1 MIDIKDTTEKIIFST
16 PVNKGCKR
24 KFELMKDDYITLK
37 FSLLSPIY
45 FKLGYYALCDFGRFE
60 IVENQKPTFNTSTGG
75 YDYELKLEA
84 YYMKWKNKI
93 FKYTPETGGNEASWS
108 LTAKLSDHLDIFLRN
123 LKAWGY
129 QYEGTDFRYEIDSDV
144 NVEALSISYSNTRL
158 IDALTAMAEKA
169 QCEWWLER
177 NIIRFGRCENGEPV
191 EISLE
196 ENAKT
201 MSFSKS
207 SGDYFTRVFAFGSD
221 QNIGGRYRKKL
232 EFTINEIDGKIIRDK
247 YKHIHP
253 GYFRDSLIS
262 YDEFSSPAKGLASI
276 NPGEAAFFEIITPA
290 KNDISY
296 IYRYKGKVS
305 VDFSNHR
312 NRPFEVIIQFVSG
325 TESNGAVSDYTV
337 LSTYSTIFSDSNVSV
352 FDINFDEDFTATLSL
367 SKHLYMRVSIGG
379 AVLRQSPFKIEYDGI
394 INYSSEYGKAITTLN
409 IIGGSSYQVTVNP
422 DYCSYDDV
430 HSGDISISESMTL
443 DNKFTLDGI
452 VKTKVPLG
460 YFDSDVDG
468 LTVNGVVQRRLML
481 PEGTPYIDVY
491 PNMSDDEVIEG
502 IVTFDYVYPRKT
514 LTIDAVEEEMID
526 QPEDDK
532 PTGIKVPVY
541 RIKTTGLT
549 GFKET
554 YVIGNELTLTFQA
567 GNETGKLGDKLAG
580 LSFGLT
586 FLKDKS
592 NESET
597 WFQVVSNEDYG
608 GRLPDTIMKPSVGDK
623 FVMAG
628 YDTEYMFDN
637 LIPEAEQELKS
648 EAEKYAEKI
657 RNNIGT
663 ISSTLYSVWSKEYIT
678 KNGSLHPFGA
688 GQKITVNNPSIFE
701 TPRTMRVIGYEVNL
715 DIPWDSP
722 SYTIGESASYSRL
735 GALESK
741 VDSVSLNGRTYLS
754 GKNIS
759 SGTNIYVIKKNDSTS
774 PSDNNVFSALRALK
788 MFLRKDADDIAENV
802 ITFLKG
808 AIFGSESKID
818 SDGNAWLKSLIIN
831 SGEGK
836 IDSSGIAELLSLI
849 LREGMKIGGDIT
861 SDNFLAGVLG
871 IGYNLMKKNA
881 AGHSYLEID
890 ELYVRLKAVFDSLE
904 IREAQFVG
912 GVFLATPGGQKIKRV
927 EVIMDN
933 VVTDSVGDVLF
944 DSEGSLVV
952 ENTVSTSV
960 SFYRCYFTSD
970 DGEKEINN
978 PFRIGDLAYCKTFN
992 IKEAGKYDNVSNTY
1006 YWREVIGIGDDYI
1019 DLSDSQK
1026 DPISTPPASGDSV
1039 VVLGNKSDK
1048 ARQNALVLAAY
1059 GENSPYFAQYKE
1071 IDSFEI
1077 KDENIV
1083 TYLSPSKN
1091 IITGELRV
1099 SSGKKVEDLISDVQK
1114 EVSSV
1119 LAQYSSDKSNWHAA
1133 YQSGDV
1139 WMRTSSDNGKN
1150 WTEAIR
1156 IAGINGTG
1164 INDVKNYYLATN
1176 LSSGVTTSTSGWTTT
1191 IQTITESKKYLWN
1204 YEVVTYTDGNK
1215 TTTTPC
1221 IIGSYGSKGA
1231 EGKGISSITEYYA
1244 VSSSSTTAPTSW
1256 STKMVTTTL
1265 TEKYLWNYEKIT
1277 YTDGSTEETTKRIIG
1292 THGDSGAVAKDITV
1306 TDLNT
1311 MRGIAYEG
1319 RWYAGG
1325 SNSIANKPSGVDAF
1339 GLDVSRVA
1347 DGWYSQILTSSNTST
1362 NKMYIR
1368 YWNSSAWTAWVE
1380 KGKDGEDG
1388 LPGNSGDD
1396 GKTSYLHI
1404 AYANSADGSKDF
1416 SVSDAD
1422 GREYIGQY
1430 ADFTQ
1435 ADSTDYKKYTW
1446 SLIKGADGQY
1456 DVIQFARNTS
1466 LTTAPTSGWS
1476 STPPATQAG
1485 YYIWMRT
1492 GTVVPPATDPTVWNT
1507 PIRQTGEAGIDG
1519 SNVYRLDLTNE
1530 VAGVTA
1536 NSSGTVTG
1544 TLPSTDINV
1553 YDGNTLDTGWA
1564 FSASYS
1570 GCTGVISGS
1579 TLTIKT
1585 LTSDNAT
1592 ATIKATKSGKPTLT
1606 SVMTIYKV
1614 KAGANGD
1621 DAVIYSIVPSST
1633 SITKSMT
1640 GTLSTTSITC
1650 LKYKTVGSNMA
1661 VTSEKTLKYQRLGV
1675 DSSEV
1680 TYSGAVTV
1688 TSATTSI
1695 VFSLYD
1701 GSKLLDRETVP
1712 VIADSSDLE
1721 VGGVNLFFDTLKGGN
1736 WYANN
1741 WSTGKYT
1748 VSYIGENT
1756 NINGISVSSYMR
1768 ATKTV
1773 GGSGDVKLY
1782 STSRSNMSKDEIKGS
1797 TFTLSFW
1804 AKGTA
1809 PTINMSVQDNSNKT
1823 YINTI
1828 FNITDSWTYY
1838 NYTFVASDSWAND
1851 GICLL
1856 FIMGGLYYVDICL
1869 LKLEKG
1875 NVATSWSPAPEDLGT
1890 KAELQVLGDKIDAK
1904 VDSETFN
1911 EKTGQ
1916 IETKVSE
1923 IEVEVDSV
1931 TTTVS
1936 GTNGLVTQVSQI
1948 KSKVDSI
1955 SLKVDATWPNNLW
1968 VDGSFEN
1975 NLIIHTDNNCASS
1988 ISTTGGYY
1996 GNKCLKITNN
2006 SNATYYS
2013 YIGTGQIPVKP
2024 NTKYTIFFSLKASS
2038 AFVGNGAIGLYESKN
2053 NQLTLSKFTSFAPSV
2068 TTSWKQFHSVFT
2080 TASTTKF
2087 LVFRVGI
2094 ANATAKRD
2102 IYVDGIMLFEGDL
2115 SGNHPN
2121 TFIENGDDKLLAT
2134 GIDIENKRITVTSDQ
2149 FKVLNNA
2156 GETTLFINDD
2166 GVIETNSGIFNGLLI
2181 NRPRYVGNSFNPDD
2195 WDIDNNNGSNTI
2207 KNLYKGGTIVIE
2219 RGANLSSGNYVDK
2232 IILPLET
2239 KYEGAMINIVKSR
2252 SVRKFAVQC
2261 QYSTPYPVIPEEYS
2275 DCQYSDWYYINDNSA
2290 VEREVVFTFSC
2301 GKYEVDT
2308 IYMGTLNNGS
2318 NNTNP
2323 YSVLRLLAVRRDWGR
2338 DANFF
2343 IEETGSGKGYVE
2355 NQLRWIVLNPQDFT
2369 FFSKKNGDYMP
2380 IDVVTY
2386 NWMELK
2392 PLE

>member
-1 MIDIKDTTEKIIFST
+1 MITIYGSDGIAKAQIAADDNSTQVKEIQGDNVLTLSFTSYEHIPLKVNDYTIFQGERYWLMEKYKPEQLSTIEWKYDVKMYGIESLLKRFLVLNDTDGDDEPVFTLTASPREHVALIVKSINNGMGNTDWKVGTVDGTDYIVIDYEGKYCDEALKEVAEKVGKRAEWWCEGQT
-16 PVNKGCKR
+16 VNVCRCELGEEVTLAYNKGLKSIGCEMSDNV
-24 KFELMKDDYITLK
+24 KFYTRLY
-37 FSLLSPIY
+37 PI
-45 FKLGYYALCDFGRFE
+45 GSSRNID
-60 IVENQKPTFNTSTGG
+60 
-75 YDYELKLEA
+75 
-84 YYMKWKNKI
+84 
-93 FKYTPETGGNEASWS
+93 PE
-108 LTAKLSDHLDIFLRN
+108 
-123 LKAWGY
+123 
-129 QYEGTDFRYEIDSDV
+129 RYGHSRLQLPNGEKHIDV
-144 NVEALSISYSNTRL
+144 NVDKYGVWHHYEADAFANIYPRRIGTVTGVSSKQVTGEDGNPYKIYYFSDNSMEFDPNDYEISGKVKRVSFQEGSEL
-158 IDALTAMAEKA
+158 AGLGDE
-169 QCEWWLER
+169 
-177 NIIRFGRCENGEPV
+177 ENG
-191 EISLE
+191 
-196 ENAKT
+196 T
-201 MSFSKS
+201 Y
-207 SGDYFTRVFAFGSD
+207 YFEVNFNSDTR
-221 QNIGGRYRKKL
+221 
-232 EFTINEIDGKIIRDK
+232 E
-247 YKHIHP
+247 
-253 GYFRDSLIS
+253 
-262 YDEFSSPAKGLASI
+262 
-276 NPGEAAFFEIITPA
+276 FEIITIWPYDDDTQLP
-290 KNDISY
+290 NDI
-296 IYRYKGKVS
+296 
-305 VDFSNHR
+305 
-312 NRPFEVIIQFVSG
+312 
-325 TESNGAVSDYTV
+325 
-337 LSTYSTIFSDSNVSV
+337 
-352 FDINFDEDFTATLSL
+352 
-367 SKHLYMRVSIGG
+367 
-379 AVLRQSPFKIEYDGI
+379 
-394 INYSSEYGKAITTLN
+394 
-409 IIGGSSYQVTVNP
+409 
-422 DYCSYDDV
+422 
-430 HSGDISISESMTL
+430 
-443 DNKFTLDGI
+443 
-452 VKTKVPLG
+452 
-460 YFDSDVDG
+460 
-468 LTVNGVVQRRLML
+468 LT
-481 PEGTPYIDVY
+481 P
-491 PNMSDDEVIEG
+491 
-502 IVTFDYVYPRKT
+502 K
-514 LTIDAVEEEMID
+514 
-526 QPEDDK
+526 
-532 PTGIKVPVY
+532 
-541 RIKTTGLT
+541 
-549 GFKET
+549 
-554 YVIGNELTLTFQA
+554 
-567 GNETGKLGDKLAG
+567 
-580 LSFGLT
+580 
-586 FLKDKS
+586 
-592 NESET
+592 
-597 WFQVVSNEDYG
+597 
-608 GRLPDTIMKPSVGDK
+608 VGDK
-623 FVMAG
+623 YILWNLRMP
-628 YDTEYMFDN
+628 DEYYQLAEKEYKEAVDKYNEEHGIDVSCYKAPTDHVYIEEHGIDLYIGRRVRLESSKYF
-637 LIPEAEQELKS
+637 PEAGF
-648 EAEKYAEKI
+648 
-657 RNNIGT
+657 RN
-663 ISSTLYSVWSKEYIT
+663 SRIT
-678 KNGSLHPFGA
+678 K
-688 GQKITVNNPSIFE
+688 IT
-701 TPRTMRVIGYEVNL
+701 RKVNL
-715 DIPWDSP
+715 P
-722 SYTIGESASYSRL
+722 SQMDLEISDATSIGMMNS
-735 GALESK
+735 
-741 VDSVSLNGRTYLS
+741 
-754 GKNIS
+754 I
-759 SGTNIYVIKKNDSTS
+759 NDSITDAKSYFKTVTS
-774 PSDNNVFSALRALK
+774 VGFPDLIRSWENTLPTDNNVFTARTVLKECLSRLRP
-788 MFLRKDADDIAENV
+788 DIAKET

-818 SDGNAWLKSLIIN
+818 LDGNAWLKSLIIN

-933 VVTDSVGDVLF
+933 VVTDSGGDVLF

-1215 TTTTPC
+1215 VTTTPC
-1221 IIGSYGSKGA
+1221 IIGSYGSKGTD
-1231 EGKGISSITEYYA
+1231 GKGISSITEYYA

-1388 LPGNSGDD
+1388 LPGNPGDD

-1476 STPPATQAG
+1476 STPPASQSG

-1492 GTVVPPATDPTVWNT
+1492 GTVVPPATEPTVWNT
-1507 PIRQTGEAGIDG
+1507 PIRQTGEAGLKG

-1530 VAGVTA
+1530 VAGVAA

-1544 TLPSTDINV
+1544 TLPSTDIKV
-1553 YDGNTLDTGWA
+1553 YDGTTLDTGWA

-1570 GCTGVISGS
+1570 GCTGTISGS

-1592 ATIKATKSGKPTLT
+1592 ATITATKSGKPTLT

-1621 DAVIYSIVPSST
+1621 AAVIYSIVPSST
-1633 SITKSMT
+1633 SIIKSMT

-1712 VIADSSDLE
+1712 VIADASDLE
-1721 VGGVNLFFDTLKGGN
+1721 VGGSNYAKDTINEVKVTSISNASNQTRGLGYKVDGLKKGDVI
-1736 WYANN
+1736 
-1741 WSTGKYT
+1741 T
-1748 VSYIGENT
+1748 VSLDYEAYNINFASNSFIGIQFNTKYAFLNIIT
-1756 NINGISVSSYMR
+1756 NIKSN
-1768 ATKTV
+1768 
-1773 GGSGDVKLY
+1773 GSGHAVKTLTLNNHY
-1782 STSRSNMSKDEIKGS
+1782 NSSDPVVAEDDGEPFIRFDYITFGS
-1797 TFTLSFW
+1797 
-1804 AKGTA
+1804 
-1809 PTINMSVQDNSNKT
+1809 
-1823 YINTI
+1823 
-1828 FNITDSWTYY
+1828 
-1838 NYTFVASDSWAND
+1838 
-1851 GICLL
+1851 
-1856 FIMGGLYYVDICL
+1856 GGYFLV
-1869 LKLEKG
+1869 KNFMVNKG
-1875 NVATSWSPAPEDLGT
+1875 NVEADWQPATEDLGT
-1890 KAELQVLGDKIDAK
+1890 KAELQVL
-1904 VDSETFN
+1904 EN
-1911 EKTGQ
+1911 E
-1916 IETKVSE
+1916 INSKVSQT
-1923 IEVEVDSV
+1923 DFNKLSG
-1931 TTTVS
+1931 TVS
-1936 GTNGLVTQVSQI
+1936 THTTQITQNANSITSQATSISGLTTRVSTVEQTA
-1948 KSKVDSI
+1948 SKI
-1955 SLKVDATWPNNLW
+1955 SLKVDAIWPDNLW

-1975 NLIIHTDNNCASS
+1975 GLVDQRINNCTVT
-1988 ISTTGGYY
+1988 IS
-1996 GNKCLKITNN
+1996 NN
-2006 SNATYYS
+2006 SHKFGSKSLYLSCRTGNSWVYL
-2013 YIGTGQIPVKP
+2013 GTGQIPIKP
-2024 NTKYTIFFSLKASS
+2024 NTAYTVVFWAKSTSTFTE
-2038 AFVGNGAIGLYESKN
+2038 NGGSGIYESTD
-2053 NQLTLSKFTSFAPSV
+2053 NQLTLSKFTSFGLSISAA
-2068 TTSWKQFHSVFT
+2068 WKKYYKTIT
-2080 TASTTKF
+2080 TASTSKYLALRLGTSGQSTS
-2087 LVFRVGI
+2087 R
-2094 ANATAKRD
+2094 N
-2102 IYVDGIMLFEGDL
+2102 IYFDGIMLFEGNLGEDV
-2115 SGNHPN
+2115 PD
-2121 TFIENGDDKLLAT
+2121 TFIENGGDKLLAT

-2219 RGANLSSGNYVDK
+2219 REANLSSGNYVDK

-2308 IYMGTLNNGS
+2308 IYMGTLNSGS

-2369 FFSKKNGDYMP
+2369 FFSKKKGAYMP
-2380 IDVVTY
+2380 SDVVTY

>member
-1 MIDIKDTTEKIIFST
+1 MITIYGSDGIAKAQIAADDNSTQVKEIQGDNVLTLSFTSYEHIPLKVNDYTIFQGERYWLMEKYKPEQLSTIEWKYDVKMYGIESLLKRFLVLNDTDGDDEPVFTLTALPREHVALIVKSINNGMGNTDWKVGTVDGTDYIVIDYEGKYCDEALKEVAEKVGKRAEWWCEGQT
-16 PVNKGCKR
+16 VNVCRCELGEEVTLAYNKGLKSIGCEMSDNV
-24 KFELMKDDYITLK
+24 KFYTRLY
-37 FSLLSPIY
+37 PI
-45 FKLGYYALCDFGRFE
+45 GSSRNID
-60 IVENQKPTFNTSTGG
+60 
-75 YDYELKLEA
+75 
-84 YYMKWKNKI
+84 
-93 FKYTPETGGNEASWS
+93 PE
-108 LTAKLSDHLDIFLRN
+108 
-123 LKAWGY
+123 
-129 QYEGTDFRYEIDSDV
+129 QYGHSRLQLPNGEKHIDV
-144 NVEALSISYSNTRL
+144 NVDKYGVWHHYEA
-158 IDALTAMAEKA
+158 DAFA
-169 QCEWWLER
+169 
-177 NIIRFGRCENGEPV
+177 NIYPRRIGTVTGVSSKQVTGEDGNPYKIYYFSDNSMEFDPNDYEIAGKVKRVSFQEGSELAGLGDEENG
-191 EISLE
+191 
-196 ENAKT
+196 T
-201 MSFSKS
+201 Y
-207 SGDYFTRVFAFGSD
+207 YFEVNFNSDTR
-221 QNIGGRYRKKL
+221 
-232 EFTINEIDGKIIRDK
+232 E
-247 YKHIHP
+247 
-253 GYFRDSLIS
+253 
-262 YDEFSSPAKGLASI
+262 
-276 NPGEAAFFEIITPA
+276 FEIITIWPYDDDTQLP
-290 KNDISY
+290 NDI
-296 IYRYKGKVS
+296 
-305 VDFSNHR
+305 
-312 NRPFEVIIQFVSG
+312 
-325 TESNGAVSDYTV
+325 
-337 LSTYSTIFSDSNVSV
+337 
-352 FDINFDEDFTATLSL
+352 
-367 SKHLYMRVSIGG
+367 
-379 AVLRQSPFKIEYDGI
+379 
-394 INYSSEYGKAITTLN
+394 
-409 IIGGSSYQVTVNP
+409 
-422 DYCSYDDV
+422 
-430 HSGDISISESMTL
+430 
-443 DNKFTLDGI
+443 
-452 VKTKVPLG
+452 
-460 YFDSDVDG
+460 
-468 LTVNGVVQRRLML
+468 LT
-481 PEGTPYIDVY
+481 P
-491 PNMSDDEVIEG
+491 
-502 IVTFDYVYPRKT
+502 K
-514 LTIDAVEEEMID
+514 
-526 QPEDDK
+526 
-532 PTGIKVPVY
+532 
-541 RIKTTGLT
+541 
-549 GFKET
+549 
-554 YVIGNELTLTFQA
+554 
-567 GNETGKLGDKLAG
+567 
-580 LSFGLT
+580 
-586 FLKDKS
+586 
-592 NESET
+592 
-597 WFQVVSNEDYG
+597 
-608 GRLPDTIMKPSVGDK
+608 VGDK
-623 FVMAG
+623 YILWNLRMP
-628 YDTEYMFDN
+628 DEYYQLAEKEYKEAVDKYNEEHGIDVSCYKAPTDHVYIEEHGIDLYIGRRVRLESSKYF
-637 LIPEAEQELKS
+637 PEAGF
-648 EAEKYAEKI
+648 
-657 RNNIGT
+657 RN
-663 ISSTLYSVWSKEYIT
+663 SRIT
-678 KNGSLHPFGA
+678 K
-688 GQKITVNNPSIFE
+688 IT
-701 TPRTMRVIGYEVNL
+701 RKVNL
-715 DIPWDSP
+715 PSQMDLEISDATSIGMMDS
-722 SYTIGESASYSRL
+722 I
-735 GALESK
+735 
-741 VDSVSLNGRTYLS
+741 
-754 GKNIS
+754 
-759 SGTNIYVIKKNDSTS
+759 NDSITDAKSYFKTVTS
-774 PSDNNVFSALRALK
+774 VGFPDLIRSWENTLPTDNNVFTARTVLKECLSRLRP
-788 MFLRKDADDIAENV
+788 DIAKET

-831 SGEGK
+831 SGKGK

-933 VVTDSVGDVLF
+933 VVTDSGGDVLF

-952 ENTVSTSV
+952 ESTVSTSV

-1039 VVLGNKSDK
+1039 VVFGNKSDK

-1215 TTTTPC
+1215 VTTTPC
-1221 IIGSYGSKGA
+1221 IIGSYGSKGTD
-1231 EGKGISSITEYYA
+1231 GKGISSITEYYA

-1368 YWNSSAWTAWVE
+1368 YWNSSSWTAWVE

-1388 LPGNSGDD
+1388 IPGEPGAD

-1416 SVSDAD
+1416 SVSDAE
-1422 GREYIGQY
+1422 GKEYIGQY
-1430 ADFTQ
+1430 TDFTQ

-1492 GTVVPPATDPTVWNT
+1492 GTVIPPATEPTVWNT

-1530 VAGVTA
+1530 VAGVAA

-1553 YDGNTLDTGWA
+1553 YDGTTLDTGWA

-1570 GCTGVISGS
+1570 GCTGEITKKTSSES

-1592 ATIKATKSGKPTLT
+1592 ATITATKSGKPTLT

-1614 KAGANGD
+1614 KAGANGAA
-1621 DAVIYSIVPSST
+1621 AVIYSIVPSST
-1633 SITKSMT
+1633 SIIKSMT

-1712 VIADSSDLE
+1712 VIADASDLE
-1721 VGGVNLFFDTLKGGN
+1721 VGG
-1736 WYANN
+1736 
-1741 WSTGKYT
+1741 
-1748 VSYIGENT
+1748 
-1756 NINGISVSSYMR
+1756 
-1768 ATKTV
+1768 
-1773 GGSGDVKLY
+1773 
-1782 STSRSNMSKDEIKGS
+1782 SNY
-1797 TFTLSFW
+1797 
-1804 AKGTA
+1804 AKGTINEAKATSISNASNQIRSLGYKVDGLKKGDVITVSLDYEAYNINFASNSHIGIQFGINYAYLNIITNIKSNGSGHAVKTLTLNNHYNSSDPVVAEDNGA
-1809 PTINMSVQDNSNKT
+1809 PFIHFD
-1823 YINTI
+1823 YI
-1828 FNITDSWTYY
+1828 
-1838 NYTFVASDSWAND
+1838 TFGS
-1851 GICLL
+1851 
-1856 FIMGGLYYVDICL
+1856 GGYFLV
-1869 LKLEKG
+1869 KNFMVNKG
-1875 NVATSWSPAPEDLGT
+1875 NVEADWRPATEDLGT
-1890 KAELQVLGDKIDAK
+1890 KAELQVL
-1904 VDSETFN
+1904 EN
-1911 EKTGQ
+1911 E
-1916 IETKVSE
+1916 INSKVSQA
-1923 IEVEVDSV
+1923 DFNKLSG
-1931 TTTVS
+1931 TVS
-1936 GTNGLVTQVSQI
+1936 THTTQITQNANSITSQATSISGLTTRVSTVEQTA
-1948 KSKVDSI
+1948 SKI
-1955 SLKVDATWPNNLW
+1955 SLKVDAIWPDNLW

-1975 NLIIHTDNNCASS
+1975 GLISQGINNCTVRTSGNHQFGS
-1988 ISTTGGYY
+1988 KSLYLSCKTG
-1996 GNKCLKITNN
+1996 N
-2006 SNATYYS
+2006 SWVYL
-2013 YIGTGQIPVKP
+2013 GMGQIPIKA
-2024 NTKYTIFFSLKASS
+2024 NTKYTVVFWARTQS
-2038 AFVGNGAIGLYESKN
+2038 AFTENGGSGIYESTD
-2053 NQLTLSKFTSFAPSV
+2053 NQLTLSKFTSFGLSL
-2068 TTSWKQFHSVFT
+2068 TTSWKQYYKTIT
-2080 TASTTKF
+2080 TASTSKY
-2087 LVFRVGI
+2087 LVLRFGTSGQSVSR
-2094 ANATAKRD
+2094 TM
-2102 IYVDGIMLFEGDL
+2102 YVDGIMLFEGDL
-2115 SGNHPN
+2115 SSNLPD

-2181 NRPRYVGNSFNPDD
+2181 NKPRHLGYTVDGDD
-2195 WDIDNNNGSNTI
+2195 WDTDTSYSNFVL
-2207 KNLYKGGTIVIE
+2207 KNLYKGGTISIE
-2219 RGANLSSGNYVDK
+2219 SDNTLSPYLADR
-2232 IILPLET
+2232 IILPLEFE
-2239 KYEGAMINIVKSR
+2239 YEGAMINIVKTKQSR
-2252 SVRKFAVQC
+2252 PLLIRAEH
-2261 QYSTPYPVIPEEYS
+2261 TTLYPVIPDEFKSVCNVSEWEFTGS
-2275 DCQYSDWYYINDNSA
+2275 TDNDSTGRGIVFSGGGLEADTIFMTSTGDGIINDYQ
-2290 VEREVVFTFSC
+2290 T
-2301 GKYEVDT
+2301 
-2308 IYMGTLNNGS
+2308 
-2318 NNTNP
+2318 
-2323 YSVLRLLAVRRDWGR
+2323 LRLLAVRRDWGR
-2338 DANFF
+2338 GTNGYAVSD
-2343 IEETGSGKGYVE
+2343 IYVSGQIMWV
-2355 NQLRWIVLNPQDFT
+2355 ILNPEQFEQEVSST
-2369 FFSKKNGDYMP
+2369 GNPTIIGDITTTKWLMTKSR
-2380 IDVVTY
+2380 V
-2386 NWMELK
+2386 
-2392 PLE
+2392 